1 MNKNQNDK
9 AMRLE
14 MVKVNQSRFAAEILN
29 GNARINLTQMAK
41 PFGKSAKPDN
51 WLRTDEAKRYIKAI
65 SVSQKCDTADLIEVR
80 YGGKPENQ
88 GTWCKDYRIAMRYA
102 QWLSPEFSIKVDE
115 EMLRLLS
122 GDGVSSVYPTK
133 SSRPRLPMPKDRD
146 EVLGAFFAELPKWVT
161 IENEKEVAGFFGV
174 SRHHVHEVLMGR
186 RPGYTVLAALT
197 EHGSRNRKQG
207 IRRADLR
214 PAAMAAKTRQLAL
227 EFADETD
234 GED

>member
-1 MNKNQNDK
+1 MNKSQKDK

-14 MVKVNQSRFAAEILN
+14 MVKVNQSRFAAEILS
-29 GNARINLTQMAK
+29 GNASINLTQMAK

-51 WLRTDEAKRYIKAI
+51 WLRTEEAKRYIKAI

-88 GTWCKDYRIAMRYA
+88 GTWCKDYRIAMRFA

-122 GDGVSSVYPTK
+122 GKRIVAT
-133 SSRPRLPMPKDRD
+133 RLPMPKDRD
-146 EVLGAFFAELPKWVT
+146 EVLGAFYAELPKWVT
-161 IENEKEVAGFFGV
+161 LENEREVAKFFGV

-197 EHGSRNRKQG
+197 EHGSQNRKKG

-214 PAAMAAKTRQLAL
+214 PVVMAAKTRQLAL
-227 EFADETD
+227 EFADETKEG
-234 GED
+234 GEDGTI

>member
-1 MNKNQNDK
+1 MNKSQKDK

-14 MVKVNQSRFAAEILN
+14 MVKVNQSRFAAEILS
-29 GNARINLTQMAK
+29 GNASINLTQMAK

-51 WLRTDEAKRYIKAI
+51 WLRTEEAKRYIKAI

-88 GTWCKDYRIAMRYA
+88 GTWCKDYRIAMRFA

-122 GDGVSSVYPTK
+122 GKRIVAT
-133 SSRPRLPMPKDRD
+133 RLPMPKDRD
-146 EVLGAFFAELPKWVT
+146 EVLGAFYAELPKWVT
-161 IENEKEVAGFFGV
+161 LENEREVAKFFGV

-197 EHGSRNRKQG
+197 EHGSQNRKQG

-214 PAAMAAKTRQLAL
+214 PVVVAAKTRQLAL
-227 EFADETD
+227 EFADETKEG
-234 GED
+234 GEDGTI

>member
-1 MNKNQNDK
+1 
-9 AMRLE
+9 
-14 MVKVNQSRFAAEILN
+14 MVKVNQSRFAAEILS
-29 GNARINLTQMAK
+29 GNASINLTQMAK

-51 WLRTDEAKRYIKAI
+51 WLRTEEAKRYIKAI

-88 GTWCKDYRIAMRYA
+88 GTWCKDYRIAMRFA

-122 GDGVSSVYPTK
+122 GKRIVAT
-133 SSRPRLPMPKDRD
+133 RLPMPKDRD
-146 EVLGAFFAELPKWVT
+146 EVLGAFYAELPKWVT
-161 IENEKEVAGFFGV
+161 IENEREVAKFFGV

-197 EHGSRNRKQG
+197 EHGSQNRKQG

-214 PAAMAAKTRQLAL
+214 PVVVAAKTRQLAL
-227 EFADETD
+227 EFADETKEG
-234 GED
+234 GEDGTI